1 MSSGIR
7 IDKEGVWYYNDAE
20 MIRKDIVVL
29 FSRNLTRDEAGKYV
43 IELDAEKC
51 YVQVEDT
58 PFVIKNVSFTK
69 NHEEDSLS
77 VLLSDES
84 IEELDLNSL
93 RISDA
98 NILYCTVKNNRFNAR
113 FSRAAYY
120 QLAEFIEYDPG
131 SDIFSVALNGR
142 SYPIGDMR
150 TCSR

>member
-7 IDKEGVWYYNDAE
+7 IDKDGVWYYNDAE

-29 FSRNLTRDEAGKYV
+29 FSQNLTHDESGKYL
-43 IELDAEKC
+43 IELNEEKC
-51 YVQVEDT
+51 YVEVEDT
-58 PFVIKNVSFTK
+58 PFVIKKLSLTK

-77 VLLSDES
+77 VFLSDES

-93 RISDA
+93 RISEA

-120 QLAEFIEYDPG
+120 QLAEFIEHDPDSG
-131 SDIFSVALNGR
+131 MFFVALNGR

-150 TCSR
+150 T